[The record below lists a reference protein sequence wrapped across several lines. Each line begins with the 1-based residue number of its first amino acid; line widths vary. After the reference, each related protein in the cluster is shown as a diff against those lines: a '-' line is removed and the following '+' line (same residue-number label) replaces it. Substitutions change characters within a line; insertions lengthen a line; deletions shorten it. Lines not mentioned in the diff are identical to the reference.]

1 MKSYES
7 TSWWTVVIIAKVC
20 CKCFIQLTVIVYLKC
35 QCSKLVDLGKTITE
49 LESINYVVSNLLK
62 LAVLQHIKSDVW
74 EKKLVFFDQELKVFV
89 GTKGGKWFT

>member
-1 MKSYES
+1 M
-7 TSWWTVVIIAKVC
+7 
-20 CKCFIQLTVIVYLKC
+20 
-35 QCSKLVDLGKTITE
+35 DLGKTITE

-89 GTKGGKWFT
+89 GTKGGK